1 MTPFHADTMPDEFYT
16 EERCFIR
23 EWINTPDQPEA
34 SLAQCRVVVGTT
46 TQKHRLSV
54 TEWYLVR
61 QGIGELRVAEQAP
74 IIIKPGDRVCIPAG
88 ASQQVLSTGDEDLV
102 FDCFCVP
109 RFTPDCYESLE

>member
-1 MTPFHADTMPDEFYT
+1 MTPSHAKTLPDEFYT
-16 EERCFIR
+16 EERCYIR
-23 EWINTPDQPEA
+23 EWINTPEQPEA
-34 SLAQCRVVVGTT
+34 SLAQCRVTVGTT

-61 QGIGELRVAEQAP
+61 QGKGELCVDDKPP
-74 IIIKPGDRVCIPAG
+74 IVIKPGDRICIPAG
-88 ASQQVLSTGDEDLV
+88 APQQVLSCGEEDLV